1 MSYSE
6 YLQILISFAGNWQLL
21 LQYILIFINQNC
33 FENLFPFDLYDCCSK
48 FKINHQYSCF
58 GIICLHT
65 NTITPRNIHFFSLF
79 SSYFKSNHQHL
90 SPWQCPGSSNGHFL
104 VQTTIA
110 NHECSMLSLAFL
122 KRFAGRTNETL
133 HPLIPTPLWQFHGKI
148 RLWSQ
153 PGPRRERKARKRRQ
167 RRRMSEKEQR
177 RPHAG
182 STSDTKHL
190 FLTTKRSLRSLT
202 LPLVVIL
209 SSFFL
214 ILSTSSSQPMVTS
227 GASSGERISVRKRRD
242 RRRSI
247 ESRRRRRRLRESGRY
262 AAPPPSAPCS
272 PSAAR

>member
-1 MSYSE
+1 MS
-6 YLQILISFAGNWQLL
+6 ISPRGNALAAPMG
-21 LQYILIFINQNC
+21 IF
-33 FENLFPFDLYDCCSK
+33 LSK
-48 FKINHQYSCF
+48 QP
-58 GIICLHT
+58 LP
-65 NTITPRNIHFFSLF
+65 ITSA
-79 SSYFKSNHQHL
+79 
-90 SPWQCPGSSNGHFL
+90 QCYPSHFL
-104 VQTTIA
+104 NA
-110 NHECSMLSLAFL
+110 SLAVQM
-122 KRFAGRTNETL
+122 KPYT
-133 HPLIPTPLWQFHGKI
+133 PLIPTPLWQFHGKM

-153 PGPRRERKARKRRQ
+153 RGPRRERKARKRRQ